1 MPVPVNIIPVLSPPT
16 TSDITI
22 CSGSVANLHASAST
36 VINWYN
42 VPTGGVPLISSPDY
56 TTPSLTSTT
65 TYYVSTSS
73 FGCESARV
81 PVTVTVDPIPSAP
94 IVQTDTVCYGSNA
107 TLTASGSGP
116 ATYQWF
122 NALAGGKLL
131 ATGATYTTPALTNS
145 TTYYVQASNG
155 PCGSLRIPV
164 NVIVKPLL
172 SPPSVSGVITCSG
185 SVTTLTATSQ
195 GGTYQ
200 WFDAPLGGNLLATT
214 ATYTTPVLTATT
226 NYYVQNTISGCV
238 SPRAL
243 VTVTITPPPITPV
256 VSNTSVCSGSPAVLT
271 ASGAGTDF
279 SWYDSPTGGNLL
291 STSQTF
297 VTPSLT
303 SQTTYYVQAGSGTCA
318 SLRAAVT
325 VSINPAPLA
334 PTANGTTICPGT
346 TATLTAS
353 GPGVIQW
360 YDAPAGGSLL
370 TSGNTFTTPALNS
383 TTTYYIQST
392 NGVCTSL
399 RTPVTVT
406 ITAVSDPQFQYPS
419 GTFCTSSPNAVPV
432 INNPAGGVFSAV
444 PAGLVFVDNKTGE
457 INIGASTPGDY
468 SISFLGNGTCPS
480 ISKASLSIVVAGNP
494 QFSFTGPYCQ
504 DSPNPLPVFPKNSSG
519 GVFTAA
525 PSGLV
530 FVSSSTGEI
539 NLSVSQPGTYTITN
553 TIPAT
558 GTCPSSQAST
568 TVVIYPKV
576 LITAGL
582 NQHVK
587 PGVSVQL
594 QGGISG
600 AVTTGKWSGGAGAF
614 SDPTSPTTIYTP
626 APGEKSASLT
636 LTSDVP
642 PGPCGAKSST
652 VLIVI
657 DTTFSAPVVP
667 GTSVCFGSS
676 AVLAASASSGVYQWY
691 DAPAGGKLL
700 ATGQV
705 YTTPALTANTTYYVQ
720 ASNNGFTSSR
730 TAVLVTVNNVP
741 IAPSVQVTPI
751 CSGNTALITAT
762 GSTGTYQW
770 YDSAIGGNLLAIG
783 NTYNTPVLTANTT
796 YFVEATFNGCTSGR
810 TEVDVPVSPVP
821 NINSAPTGNICSGN
835 ALTYTITASL
845 PNATFVWN
853 RVQVAGITNPAAV
866 NQTSSV
872 INETLINNGS
882 TAVNVTYVIT
892 PYNGTCPGPAFN
904 YVVTVYPTPIVTSP
918 ANATIC
924 NYTAVNYAVSFNT
937 PSTFFTWSRAAVPGI
952 TNAAV
957 SGQTASIIKEVLFN
971 NTTKPVDVTYTIMS
985 ATSTC
990 TGIPFT
996 LVITVNPTAA
1006 VTSAALGSSCNG
1018 VPQNYTITSNI
1029 PSAIFLWSRSIVA
1042 GISNTPVNNQPGNT
1056 ITEALVNT
1064 SNTPVKVVYTI
1075 VPLAYGC
1082 NGSVFHY
1089 SVIVN
1094 PSVAAPVPVSNSP
1107 VCVGSI
1113 IHLTTATIPNA
1124 SYLWTGPNGFTSTQQ
1139 NPNISNANDASAG
1152 TYNLSLIV
1160 NGCSGPAGSVTVS
1173 IDHPS
1178 VANAGPDQYVCVLV
1192 PSVQLAGNVSGG
1204 GTTGTWSS
1212 AGTGTFSP
1220 SASALN
1226 ASYVPSD
1233 ADRAAGSVVL
1243 TLATTNNANC
1253 AISTSNMTIKFGP
1266 SPGVVAGPDQT
1277 VCAQTTGVKLAGK
1290 ILIGGG
1296 ALWTTSGSGTF
1307 SPSADQTD
1315 ATYIP
1320 GADDVQKG
1328 SVVLTLRATAA
1339 DACYI
1344 ATNSLTVNLIP
1355 PATVFAGGTRDV
1367 LQGHTITLTPTVS
1380 ESNVKYLWFPNIGL
1394 SSDTVKNPVLTG
1406 GSADRVYTLTVT
1418 DSRGCISS
1426 DQTLIKVQPEI
1437 IVPNTFTPNGD
1448 GINDVWNISGLIAY
1462 TQTTVDI
1469 FTRYGQ
1475 KVYHSNGYDKPW
1487 DGTLNNQAL
1496 PVGVYYYII
1505 DTKVSGQVLSGY
1517 VTIIR

>member
-1 MPVPVNIIPVLSPPT
+1 MKSRLLTCLLLLLSYWGYGQCVLNVILTQPTPTTCAGNVVTLTANGGDSYTWYNAIGGNVVGTGQNFVTPVLNSSTTYYVVVSANGCSSAPLPVPVNIIPVLT
-16 TSDITI
+16 
-22 CSGSVANLHASAST
+22 NLHASAST

-214 ATYTTPVLTATT
+214 ATYTTPPAGIGNG
-226 NYYVQNTISGCV
+226 NYYSSTYY
-238 SPRAL
+238 
-243 VTVTITPPPITPV
+243 
-256 VSNTSVCSGSPAVLT
+256 
-271 ASGAGTDF
+271 SGAGTDF

-383 TTTYYIQST
+383 TTTYYIQ
-392 NGVCTSL
+392 N
-399 RTPVTVT
+399 
-406 ITAVSDPQFQYPS
+406 PQFQYAS

-468 SISFLGNGTCPS
+468 SISFLGN
-480 ISKASLSIVVAGNP
+480 GNP

-558 GTCPSSQAST
+558 AFNYKAASAALSPLENGVAAQAHFQT
-568 TVVIYPKV
+568 QLLLLLFIH
-576 LITAGL
+576 
-582 NQHVK
+582 QH
-587 PGVSVQL
+587 P
-594 QGGISG
+594 
-600 AVTTGKWSGGAGAF
+600 
-614 SDPTSPTTIYTP
+614 
-626 APGEKSASLT
+626 
-636 LTSDVP
+636 
-642 PGPCGAKSST
+642 SST

-904 YVVTVYPTPIVTSP
+904 YVVTV
-918 ANATIC
+918 
-924 NYTAVNYAVSFNT
+924 
-937 PSTFFTWSRAAVPGI
+937 
-952 TNAAV
+952 
-957 SGQTASIIKEVLFN
+957 
-971 NTTKPVDVTYTIMS
+971 
-985 ATSTC
+985 TC

-1178 VANAGPDQYVCVLV
+1178 VANAGPDQYVCVMV